1 MSDCLLHR
9 IAAGDESAVSELM
22 KRYGGLV
29 YALARRFSSEKADL
43 DDAVQEVFAAIWKA
57 ANKYDPALGTEDTF
71 VSMVTRRRLIDRR
84 RRAVRRALPTLD
96 VDFGAV
102 VADRGAGGLSGGSGS
117 SMEPAAGGGSASG
130 SEGAAEQVAEG
141 NELAVR
147 AMELLGTLRKEQR
160 EVIELSVRG
169 FSHEQIAK
177 QTGMP
182 LGTVK
187 THVRRGLIALREAM
201 SENLTNRAQD
211 QT

>member
-1 MSDCLLHR
+1 LLHR
-9 IAAGDESAVSELM
+9 IAAGDESAVAELM

-29 YALARRFSSEKADL
+29 YALARRFSSERADL
-43 DDAVQEVFAAIWKA
+43 EDAVQEVFAAIWKA

-102 VADRGAGGLSGGSGS
+102 VADRGAGGLSGGSGT
-117 SMEPAAGGGSASG
+117 SMEPSAGNGGIGGGG
-130 SEGAAEQVAEG
+130 AEQVAEG
-141 NELAVR
+141 NELAMR

-160 EVIELSVRG
+160 EMIELSVRG
-169 FSHEQIAK
+169 FSHEQIAE

-201 SENLTNRAQD
+201 SENLANRAQD

>member
-1 MSDCLLHR
+1 MGGRCRRPTLRGRTRRKGGEGRQRGIGPLP
-9 IAAGDESAVSELM
+9 AAGPV
-22 KRYGGLV
+22 
-29 YALARRFSSEKADL
+29 
-43 DDAVQEVFAAIWKA
+43 
-57 ANKYDPALGTEDTF
+57 
-71 VSMVTRRRLIDRR
+71 
-84 RRAVRRALPTLD
+84 
-96 VDFGAV
+96 
-102 VADRGAGGLSGGSGS
+102 
-117 SMEPAAGGGSASG
+117 EPAAGGGSASG
-130 SEGAAEQVAEG
+130 SGGAAEQVAEG

-160 EVIELSVRG
+160 EMIELSVRG

>member
-1 MSDCLLHR
+1 VSDCLLHR
-9 IAAGDESAVSELM
+9 IAAGDESAVAELM

-29 YALARRFSSEKADL
+29 YALARRFSSERADL
-43 DDAVQEVFAAIWKA
+43 EDAVQEVFAAIWKA

-102 VADRGAGGLSGGSGS
+102 VADRGAGGLSGGSGT
-117 SMEPAAGGGSASG
+117 SMEPSAGNGGIGGGG
-130 SEGAAEQVAEG
+130 AEQVAEG
-141 NELAVR
+141 NELAMR

-160 EVIELSVRG
+160 EMIELSVRG
-169 FSHEQIAK
+169 FSHEQIAE

-201 SENLTNRAQD
+201 SENLANRAQD